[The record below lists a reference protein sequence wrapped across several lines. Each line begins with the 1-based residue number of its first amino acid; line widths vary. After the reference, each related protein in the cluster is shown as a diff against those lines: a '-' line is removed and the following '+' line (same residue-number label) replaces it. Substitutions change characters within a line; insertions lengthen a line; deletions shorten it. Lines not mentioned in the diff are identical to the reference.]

1 MVNAEKA
8 RSSVGISPH
17 LLWRLGCW
25 VVYDW
30 PWQCWKA
37 TSKASFIL
45 VQFWLGLILDCL
57 NLVCWCILTAFM
69 QNWTHLVILCRY
81 SKFWQNCYISLKL
94 TCKLTLDTGD
104 HHCKISNIFIYRYI
118 DMQISYN
125 YMYTGPYILV
135 IPCAQRPDPYW
146 LNLWAKG
153 TFGKLYLIIDI
164 NHTEVGVFCAIDG
177 ACGHDV
183 AVSFEEFCHRV
194 STPLCT
200 IP

>member
-1 MVNAEKA
+1 MLGRLRLTMTVLESDVK
-8 RSSVGISPH
+8 SVVHFG
-17 LLWRLGCW
+17 
-25 VVYDW
+25 
-30 PWQCWKA
+30 A
-37 TSKASFIL
+37 
-45 VQFWLGLILDCL
+45 
-57 NLVCWCILTAFM
+57 ILTWSDFALPQFGVLM
-69 QNWTHLVILCRY
+69 YPDRLHAELDTFGHTLSIFQILA
-81 SKFWQNCYISLKL
+81 KLLYITKI

-125 YMYTGPYILV
+125 YMFTGPYILV